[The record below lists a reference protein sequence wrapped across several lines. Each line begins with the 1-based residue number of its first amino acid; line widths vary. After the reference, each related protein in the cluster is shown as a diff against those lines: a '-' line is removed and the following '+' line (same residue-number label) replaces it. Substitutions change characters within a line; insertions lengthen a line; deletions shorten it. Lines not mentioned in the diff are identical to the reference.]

1 MTRLLGI
8 REAGVWLAYE
18 IIPEVPLPVTWGIVP
33 MFLLAFRTFFWQV
46 QQMNFSY
53 SLPCEHETSSVPVQ
67 GARWH
72 RRVALLVLT
81 GLVAFLWMSSRDLL
95 FCRRNGWTLWFTVT
109 MGPGTWKARASQS
122 SSVLTHE
129 FHSVLWAENHPELP
143 GKMLQLGWKSVASLE
158 LYMCPKFCSHRLIQI
173 TREELLQLKLY
184 LSWGK
189 AQGLLSQAG
198 QGSGS
203 HNSGLRWVVGSQHQP
218 AGLPL
223 LCPPPVPNL
232 HPRERQKLLWSLG
245 AKAAESHCGNQV
257 HVMVHGNAPQFG
269 CLKGW
274 NKGVKAVLGQII
286 TLLSRLVS
294 WMIYLFLNFC

>member
-18 IIPEVPLPVTWGIVP
+18 IIPEVPLPVTWRIVP

-95 FCRRNGWTLWFTVT
+95 SCRRNGWTLWFTVT
-109 MGPGTWKARASQS
+109 MGPGTWKAWASQS

-129 FHSVLWAENHPELP
+129 LHSVLWAENQPELP

-158 LYMCPKFCSHRLIQI
+158 LHMCPKFCSDLTDSNSKGGIAPAQIVPYGARHR
-173 TREELLQLKLY
+173 
-184 LSWGK
+184 
-189 AQGLLSQAG
+189 
-198 QGSGS
+198 
-203 HNSGLRWVVGSQHQP
+203 
-218 AGLPL
+218 
-223 LCPPPVPNL
+223 
-232 HPRERQKLLWSLG
+232 
-245 AKAAESHCGNQV
+245 
-257 HVMVHGNAPQFG
+257 G
-269 CLKGW
+269 CW
-274 NKGVKAVLGQII
+274 
-286 TLLSRLVS
+286 SRLARAVAVTTLV
-294 WMIYLFLNFC
+294 WGGW